1 MQKIIDYIE
10 KSCSGL
16 KDNQVTYYY
25 KRKLLD
31 GMSQRASE
39 MIKAGLKDEKVIL
52 DLIADEYGDIK
63 EGYAQF
69 LKERKKQQRSKFM
82 KVAFPVGGLLFLIMI
97 FVVYFAVSSLTSAWD
112 KTWLIIIGGI
122 FSMIIFYLGF
132 AVNKLCHMRR
142 VFHPIARVLII
153 GCVMLFMVFAFLFE
167 LMMLPDEFTVWP
179 TLPAGVAIALVADLI
194 FAYTTK
200 QKFRTMS
207 FFAYMPAIA
216 TMVYIILAA
225 YGIVSWIAG
234 WPIILLGLVIDL
246 LYIISIVMSNMKYFM
261 YSKEEE

>member
-97 FVVYFAVSSLTSAWD
+97 CVVYFAVSSLTSAWD